1 MLAWNG
7 GRGEDGRRCRLG
19 TRFCEEQAHQQPQEG
34 ARAPPPVASKG
45 SAGGPNQPH
54 EKGEKN
60 VYEREEQDDFV
71 HALLFA
77 FPPRRAAEVR
87 NNPE

>member
-45 SAGGPNQPH
+45 SAGGPNQHH
-54 EKGEKN
+54 EKG
-60 VYEREEQDDFV
+60 
-71 HALLFA
+71 
-77 FPPRRAAEVR
+77 
-87 NNPE
+87 